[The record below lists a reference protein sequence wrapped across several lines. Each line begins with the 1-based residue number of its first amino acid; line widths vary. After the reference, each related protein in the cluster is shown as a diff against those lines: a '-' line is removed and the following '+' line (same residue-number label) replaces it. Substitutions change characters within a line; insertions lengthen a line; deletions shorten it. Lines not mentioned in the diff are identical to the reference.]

1 MEDKIMSE
9 RTKKL
14 NMEEL
19 DNIAGGQIS
28 ADEAY
33 NRALKHAGKK
43 KGSVTLRKNEL
54 DFDDGIMKYEIKFV
68 ENGMEYEF
76 DVDAETGRIL
86 KFEKEVWD

>member
-1 MEDKIMSE
+1 MIRMEDKIMSE

-33 NRALKHAGKK
+33 NRARREEEGQRN
-43 KGSVTLRKNEL
+43 SQE
-54 DFDDGIMKYEIKFV
+54 E
-68 ENGMEYEF
+68 
-76 DVDAETGRIL
+76 
-86 KFEKEVWD
+86 